1 MADGIVEY
9 ILRLDD
15 RTKAGTASATAG
27 SRKLEAQTEATTRAV
42 DDLGDE
48 TAQTGRQLTT
58 MGRQSQTAGQ
68 GVGRFG
74 GVLGG
79 LKTRLA
85 GVSASSVAFGATLG
99 ATALLG
105 TVTAA
110 TAGLASMAQ
119 GVADLRNDLA
129 DASTR
134 SGIAVETLQGL
145 RLAAEGSGLS
155 FSALTSGLDQFGAR
169 LSQAA
174 EGTGRTAEAFAA
186 LGVEVVDASGNL
198 RDGDAVLRET
208 LASLNAMEP
217 SAERSALA
225 VEALGRS
232 GGKLLQALSGT
243 QLEAFVEQA
252 RIFGVDV
259 GPEAAKSA
267 GEWQRATA
275 ELDLVTRGLKG
286 QIVDAFGGGA
296 KALFTFTEA
305 VVVVSARYRTF
316 AEEAPRLFDLVV
328 SSVESLGD
336 VLGAQLDR
344 ILARAEAIGV
354 VIGAVAAEIGSVAQT
369 LGDALAAG
377 DLAGFVQAARG
388 IGEAVADGLADGLET
403 AGARITAADR
413 AFAQAARNR
422 DQTIA
427 ATAEAFASTDRA
439 ATQRAAEQLLSL
451 RQTRAQILASGVQR
465 QGPGG
470 TGGSTP
476 ETEAAA
482 AAGEASA
489 EAAARVFASG
499 FQEDRAR
506 LSDVLAEGAANLAE
520 QQAKTA
526 AMAAE
531 TRAGRLEA
539 AQTAI
544 GVTGQALSGDLG
556 GALSSAGGAAGLA
569 GLGVAGSAVSGLQ
582 ALGALGLDPTTG
594 RVSADTV
601 VKGVSDTLD
610 GLKAALLGA
619 LEALPELIGDVLPRF
634 AVSLVADL
642 IPALIRA
649 APQILYSL
657 VVELPK
663 AIGQAIV
670 DALSFDADKARRRV
684 EQSEFLQNVVAVGSF
699 FNPFATEA
707 EKEARRAELTDRG
720 DQSEVLG
727 QRSRSASRTATDGQM
742 GTARESDRLAMM
754 STRPRMT
761 RATVKSNPFDDLARQ
776 YDVQYGEYGRARST
790 TIRPAAT

>member
-1 MADGIVEY
+1 
-9 ILRLDD
+9 
-15 RTKAGTASATAG
+15 
-27 SRKLEAQTEATTRAV
+27 V
-42 DDLGDE
+42 DDLGNE

-85 GVSASSVAFGATLG
+85 GVSASSVALG
-99 ATALLG
+99 AALGAGALLG
-105 TVTAA
+105 TVTAV
-110 TAGLASMAQ
+110 AGAFQRMGQ
-119 GVADLRNDLA
+119 EIADARNDIT

-134 SGIAVETLQGL
+134 SGIATETLEGL

-155 FSALTSGLDQFGAR
+155 FSSLTSGLDQFGAR

-186 LGVEVVDASGNL
+186 LGVEVVDAQGNL

-225 VEALGRS
+225 VEALGRT

-243 QLEAFVEQA
+243 ELEAFVALTRE
-252 RIFGVDV
+252 FGVGV
-259 GPEAAKSA
+259 GPDAARSA

-275 ELDLVTRGLKG
+275 ELNTVLDGLKAELF
-286 QIVDAFGGGA
+286 DAVGGA
-296 KALFTFTEA
+296 DALFQVTELLIYGFEGAAGAIDGFADGMASA
-305 VVVVSARYRTF
+305 V
-316 AEEAPRLFDLVV
+316 
-328 SSVESLGD
+328 
-336 VLGAQLDR
+336 DR
-344 ILARAEAIGV
+344 IRAPFDSLVAALDQLLTALQQIGTGDFSGGLFSMRNALEELTRASTETPAAIASALTAGV
-354 VIGAVAAEIGSVAQT
+354 VEASFTAGMEGGRRATEEGGARVARLRELRADILTG
-369 LGDALAAG
+369 G
-377 DLAGFVQAARG
+377 QAAP
-388 IGEAVADGLADGLET
+388 VN
-403 AGARITAADR
+403 AGA
-413 AFAQAARNR
+413 
-422 DQTIA
+422 
-427 ATAEAFASTDRA
+427 
-439 ATQRAAEQLLSL
+439 
-451 RQTRAQILASGVQR
+451 
-465 QGPGG
+465 GG
-470 TGGSTP
+470 ATP

-569 GLGVAGSAVSGLQ
+569 GLGVAGAAVSGLQ
-582 ALGALGLDPTTG
+582 FIGEQGA
-594 RVSADTV
+594 
-601 VKGVSDTLD
+601 KGISDTLD

-634 AVSLVADL
+634 AVALVADL

-663 AIGQAIV
+663 AIGEAIV
-670 DALSFDADKARRRV
+670 DALSLNADKV
-684 EQSEFLQNVVAVGSF
+684 EQSEFLQNVTAVGSF

-707 EKEARRAELTDRG
+707 EKDARRAELTDRG
-720 DQSEVLG
+720 NQSEVLG
-727 QRSRSASRTATDGQM
+727 QRSRSAARTATDGQM

-776 YDVQYGEYGRARST
+776 YDVQYGEYGRARSS
-790 TIRPAAT
+790 TIRPAGA

>member
-85 GVSASSVAFGATLG
+85 GVSASSVALG
-99 ATALLG
+99 AALGAGALLG
-105 TVTAA
+105 TVTAV
-110 TAGLASMAQ
+110 AGAFQRMGQ
-119 GVADLRNDLA
+119 EIADARNDIT

-134 SGIAVETLQGL
+134 SGIATETLEGL

-186 LGVEVVDASGNL
+186 LGVEVVDAQGNL

-217 SAERSALA
+217 TAERSALA
-225 VEALGRS
+225 VEALGRT

-243 QLEAFVEQA
+243 ELEAFVALTRE
-252 RIFGVDV
+252 FGVGV
-259 GPEAAKSA
+259 GPKAAESA
-267 GEWQRATA
+267 GKWQRATA
-275 ELDLVTRGLKG
+275 ELDTVMAGLKAKLF
-286 QIVDAFGGGA
+286 DAVGGA
-296 KALFTFTEA
+296 DALFEVTELLIYGFEFAAGAIDGFADGMASA
-305 VVVVSARYRTF
+305 V
-316 AEEAPRLFDLVV
+316 
-328 SSVESLGD
+328 
-336 VLGAQLDR
+336 DR
-344 ILARAEAIGV
+344 ILAPFNSLVAALDQLFTALQQIGNGDFSGGLFSMQNALEELTQAATETPAAIASALTAGV
-354 VIGAVAAEIGSVAQT
+354 V
-369 LGDALAAG
+369 
-377 DLAGFVQAARG
+377 
-388 IGEAVADGLADGLET
+388 EASFT
-403 AGARITAADR
+403 AGVEGARRADVEGGESVSRLRQLR
-413 AFAQAARNR
+413 A
-422 DQTIA
+422 DIL
-427 ATAEAFASTDRA
+427 SG
-439 ATQRAAEQLLSL
+439 AEQED
-451 RQTRAQILASGVQR
+451 QKKKQ
-465 QGPGG
+465 PKK
-470 TGGSTP
+470 TP
-476 ETEAAA
+476 SEDDS
-482 AAGEASA
+482 AAGEAYA

-569 GLGVAGSAVSGLQ
+569 GLGVAGAAVSGLQ
-582 ALGALGLDPTTG
+582 FIGEQGAQGI
-594 RVSADTV
+594 
-601 VKGVSDTLD
+601 SDTLD

-634 AVSLVADL
+634 AVALVADL

-649 APQILYSL
+649 APQIFYSL

-670 DALSFDADKARRRV
+670 DALSFDTDKLTKRV
-684 EQSEFLQNVVAVGSF
+684 ERSEFLQNVVAVGSF
-699 FNPFATEA
+699 LNPFATEA

-776 YDVQYGEYGRARST
+776 YDVQFGEYGRARST

>member
-15 RTKAGTASATAG
+15 RTKAGTASATTGA
-27 SRKLEAQTEATTRAV
+27 RKLETQTEAATRAV
-42 DDLGDE
+42 DDLGNE

-85 GVSASSVAFGATLG
+85 GVSASSVALG
-99 ATALLG
+99 AALGAGALLG

-110 TAGLASMAQ
+110 TAGLSAMAQ
-119 GVADLRNDLA
+119 EVADLRNDLA

-186 LGVEVVDASGNL
+186 LGVEVVDAEGNL

-208 LASLNAMEP
+208 LAALNAMEP

-243 QLEAFVEQA
+243 ELEAFTEQA

-259 GPEAAKSA
+259 GPEAARSA

-275 ELDLVTRGLKG
+275 ELDLVVRGLKG
-286 QIVDAFGGGA
+286 ALVDTFGGGA
-296 KALFTFTEA
+296 DALFGFTEA
-305 VVVVSARYRTF
+305 VVVLSSRYRTF

-344 ILARAEAIGV
+344 ILARAEAIGI

-403 AGARITAADR
+403 AGARITAADQ

-427 ATAEAFASTDRA
+427 ATAEAFANTDRA
-439 ATQRAAEQLLSL
+439 ATQRAAENLLSL
-451 RQTRAQILASGVQR
+451 RQTRGAILAGGAQGA
-465 QGPGG
+465 GPGG
-470 TGGSTP
+470 SGGATP
-476 ETEAAA
+476 EAEAAA

-506 LSDVLAEGAANLAE
+506 LSDALTVGEANIAE
-520 QQAKTA
+520 QQAQTA
-526 AMAAE
+526 A
-531 TRAGRLEA
+531 EA
-539 AQTAI
+539 QRIREEGLQGAQAAI
-544 GVTGQALSGDLG
+544 GVTGQALSGNLG

-569 GLGVAGSAVSGLQ
+569 GLGVAGAAVSGLQ
-582 ALGALGLDPTTG
+582 FIGEQGAQGI
-594 RVSADTV
+594 
-601 VKGVSDTLD
+601 SDTLNGVKD
-610 GLKAALLGA
+610 SLIAA
-619 LEALPELIGDVLPRF
+619 LEALPELIGDVLPDF
-634 AVSLVADL
+634 AVALIRDL
-642 IPALIRA
+642 IPALIEA
-649 APQILYSL
+649 SPQIFYALL
-657 VVELPK
+657 VELPGAIGDAVAK
-663 AIGQAIV
+663 AIGVESEAGRGAIRGGSIGAV
-670 DALSFDADKARRRV
+670 IGGVVGGVALGVLTGGIATGAGIKLGA
-684 EQSEFLQNVVAVGSF
+684 LAGGAVG
-699 FNPFATEA
+699 AGA
-707 EKEARRAELTDRG
+707 GAIAG
-720 DQSEVLG
+720 
-727 QRSRSASRTATDGQM
+727 SRSSRSSNAARTATDGQAA
-742 GTARESDRLAMM
+742 TARESDRLALV
-754 STRPRMT
+754 STKPRRDVAPVRT
-761 RATVKSNPFDDLARQ
+761 NPFDALARQ
-776 YDVQYGEYGRARST
+776 YDVQYGDYGRATSS
-790 TIRPAAT
+790 TIRPAAQ

>member
-85 GVSASSVAFGATLG
+85 GVSASSVALGATLG
-99 ATALLG
+99 AGALLG
-105 TVTAA
+105 TVTAV
-110 TAGLASMAQ
+110 AGAFQRMGQ
-119 GVADLRNDLA
+119 EIADARNDIT

-134 SGIAVETLQGL
+134 SGIATETLEGL

-186 LGVEVVDASGNL
+186 LGVEVVDAQGNL

-217 SAERSALA
+217 TAERSALA
-225 VEALGRS
+225 VEALGRT

-243 QLEAFVEQA
+243 ELEAFVALTRE
-252 RIFGVDV
+252 FGVGV
-259 GPEAAKSA
+259 GPKAAESA
-267 GEWQRATA
+267 GKWQRATA
-275 ELDLVTRGLKG
+275 ELDTVMAGLKAKLF
-286 QIVDAFGGGA
+286 DAVGGA
-296 KALFTFTEA
+296 DALFEVTELLIYGFEFAAGAIDGFADGMASA
-305 VVVVSARYRTF
+305 V
-316 AEEAPRLFDLVV
+316 
-328 SSVESLGD
+328 
-336 VLGAQLDR
+336 DR
-344 ILARAEAIGV
+344 ILAPFNSLVAALDQLFTALQQIGNGDFSGGLFSMQNALEELTQAATETPAAIASALTAGV
-354 VIGAVAAEIGSVAQT
+354 V
-369 LGDALAAG
+369 
-377 DLAGFVQAARG
+377 
-388 IGEAVADGLADGLET
+388 EASFT
-403 AGARITAADR
+403 AGVEGARRADVEGGESVSRLRQLR
-413 AFAQAARNR
+413 A
-422 DQTIA
+422 DIL
-427 ATAEAFASTDRA
+427 SG
-439 ATQRAAEQLLSL
+439 AEQED
-451 RQTRAQILASGVQR
+451 QKKKQ
-465 QGPGG
+465 PKK
-470 TGGSTP
+470 TP
-476 ETEAAA
+476 SEDDS
-482 AAGEASA
+482 AAGEAYA

-569 GLGVAGSAVSGLQ
+569 GLGVAGAAVSGLQ
-582 ALGALGLDPTTG
+582 FIGEQGAQGI
-594 RVSADTV
+594 
-601 VKGVSDTLD
+601 SDTLD

-634 AVSLVADL
+634 AVALVADL

-649 APQILYSL
+649 APQIFYSL

-670 DALSFDADKARRRV
+670 DALSFDTDKLTKRV
-684 EQSEFLQNVVAVGSF
+684 ERSEFLQNVVAVGSF

>member
-569 GLGVAGSAVSGLQ
+569 GLGVAGAAVSGLQ
-582 ALGALGLDPTTG
+582 FIGEQGAQGI
-594 RVSADTV
+594 
-601 VKGVSDTLD
+601 SDTLD

>member
-186 LGVEVVDASGNL
+186 LGVEVVDAGGNL

-208 LASLNAMEP
+208 LAALNAMEP

-225 VEALGRS
+225 VEALGRT

-243 QLEAFVEQA
+243 ELGAFVEQA

-286 QIVDAFGGGA
+286 AIVDAFGGGA
-296 KALFTFTEA
+296 DALFTFTEA
-305 VVVVSARYRTF
+305 VVVVSTRYRTF

-451 RQTRAQILASGVQR
+451 RQTRGQIVASGVQR

-470 TGGSTP
+470 AGGSTP
-476 ETEAAA
+476 EAEA

-499 FQEDRAR
+499 FQEERRA

-569 GLGVAGSAVSGLQ
+569 GLGVAGAAVSGLQ
-582 ALGALGLDPTTG
+582 FIGEQGAQGI
-594 RVSADTV
+594 
-601 VKGVSDTLD
+601 SDTLD

-649 APQILYSL
+649 APQIFYSL

-670 DALSFDADKARRRV
+670 DALSFDTDKLTKRV
-684 EQSEFLQNVVAVGSF
+684 ERSEFLQNVVAVGSF

>member
-27 SRKLEAQTEATTRAV
+27 SRKLEQQTEATTRAV
-42 DDLGDE
+42 DDLGNE

-85 GVSASSVAFGATLG
+85 GVSASSVALG
-99 ATALLG
+99 AALGAGALLG
-105 TVTAA
+105 TVTAV
-110 TAGLASMAQ
+110 AGAFQRMGQ
-119 GVADLRNDLA
+119 EIADARNDIT

-134 SGIAVETLQGL
+134 SGIATETLEGL

-155 FSALTSGLDQFGAR
+155 FSSLTSGLDQFGAR

-186 LGVEVVDASGNL
+186 LGVEVVDAQGNL

-225 VEALGRS
+225 VEALGRT

-243 QLEAFVEQA
+243 ELEAFVALTRE
-252 RIFGVDV
+252 FGVGV
-259 GPEAAKSA
+259 GPDAARSA

-275 ELDLVTRGLKG
+275 ELNTVLDGLKAELF
-286 QIVDAFGGGA
+286 DAVGGA
-296 KALFTFTEA
+296 DALFQVTELLIYGFEGAAGAIDGFADGMASA
-305 VVVVSARYRTF
+305 V
-316 AEEAPRLFDLVV
+316 
-328 SSVESLGD
+328 
-336 VLGAQLDR
+336 DR
-344 ILARAEAIGV
+344 IRAPFDSLVAALDQLLTALQQIGTGDFSGGLFSMRNALEELTRASTETPAAIASALTAGV
-354 VIGAVAAEIGSVAQT
+354 VEASFTAGMEGGRRATEEGGARVARLRELRADILTG
-369 LGDALAAG
+369 G
-377 DLAGFVQAARG
+377 QAAP
-388 IGEAVADGLADGLET
+388 VN
-403 AGARITAADR
+403 AGA
-413 AFAQAARNR
+413 
-422 DQTIA
+422 
-427 ATAEAFASTDRA
+427 
-439 ATQRAAEQLLSL
+439 
-451 RQTRAQILASGVQR
+451 
-465 QGPGG
+465 GG
-470 TGGSTP
+470 ATP

-569 GLGVAGSAVSGLQ
+569 GLGVAGAAVSGLQ
-582 ALGALGLDPTTG
+582 FIGEQGA
-594 RVSADTV
+594 
-601 VKGVSDTLD
+601 KGISDTLD

-634 AVSLVADL
+634 AVALVADL

-663 AIGQAIV
+663 AIGEAIV
-670 DALSFDADKARRRV
+670 DALSLNADKV
-684 EQSEFLQNVVAVGSF
+684 ERSEFLQNVVAVGSF
-699 FNPFATEA
+699 LNPFATDE

>member
-27 SRKLEAQTEATTRAV
+27 SRKLEQQTEATTRAV

-48 TAQTGRQLTT
+48 TVQTGRQLTT

-85 GVSASSVAFGATLG
+85 GVSASSVALG
-99 ATALLG
+99 AALGAGALLG
-105 TVTAA
+105 TVTAV
-110 TAGLASMAQ
+110 AGAFQRMGQ
-119 GVADLRNDLA
+119 EIADARNDIT

-134 SGIAVETLQGL
+134 SGIATETLEGL

-155 FSALTSGLDQFGAR
+155 FSSLTSGLDQFGAR

-186 LGVEVVDASGNL
+186 LGVEVVDAQGNL

-225 VEALGRS
+225 VEALGRT

-243 QLEAFVEQA
+243 ELEAFVALTRE
-252 RIFGVDV
+252 FGVGV
-259 GPEAAKSA
+259 GPDAARSA

-275 ELDLVTRGLKG
+275 ELNTVLDGLKAELF
-286 QIVDAFGGGA
+286 DAVGGA
-296 KALFTFTEA
+296 DALFQVTELLIYGFEGAAGAIDGFADGMASA
-305 VVVVSARYRTF
+305 V
-316 AEEAPRLFDLVV
+316 
-328 SSVESLGD
+328 
-336 VLGAQLDR
+336 DR
-344 ILARAEAIGV
+344 IRAPFDSLVAALDQLLTALQQIGTGDFSGGLFSMRNALEELTRASTETPAAIASALTAGV
-354 VIGAVAAEIGSVAQT
+354 VEASFTAGMEGGRRATEEGGARVARLRELRADILTG
-369 LGDALAAG
+369 G
-377 DLAGFVQAARG
+377 QAAP
-388 IGEAVADGLADGLET
+388 VN
-403 AGARITAADR
+403 AGA
-413 AFAQAARNR
+413 
-422 DQTIA
+422 
-427 ATAEAFASTDRA
+427 
-439 ATQRAAEQLLSL
+439 
-451 RQTRAQILASGVQR
+451 
-465 QGPGG
+465 GG
-470 TGGSTP
+470 ATP

-569 GLGVAGSAVSGLQ
+569 GLGVAGAAVSGLQ
-582 ALGALGLDPTTG
+582 FIGEQGA
-594 RVSADTV
+594 
-601 VKGVSDTLD
+601 KGISDTLD

-634 AVSLVADL
+634 AVALVADL

-663 AIGQAIV
+663 AIGEAIV
-670 DALSFDADKARRRV
+670 DALSLNADKV
-684 EQSEFLQNVVAVGSF
+684 ERSEFLQNVVAVGSF
-699 FNPFATEA
+699 LNPFATDE